1 MQLRLLGSDEVFA
14 DHTSSVDLRNYLSGG
29 SSTPGTG
36 IGGLLG
42 QIAGAPPACSDNGS
56 QTARLRLVRSKIF
69 RAPRSVRCASDTE
82 PRKASASA
90 ENRIVSKLGA
100 WRPSRA
106 AVVSTPTKS
115 CSGWNISE
123 T

>member
-29 SSTPGTG
+29 RSTPGTG

-56 QTARLRLVRSKIF
+56 QTARVRLVRSKIF
-69 RAPRSVRCASDTE
+69 RAPSAVRRISYTE
-82 PRKASASA
+82 PRRARASVERRILSKLSAS
-90 ENRIVSKLGA
+90 RL
-100 WRPSRA
+100 SR
-106 AVVSTPTKS
+106 
-115 CSGWNISE
+115 GLR
-123 T
+123 